1 MRELLKFAR
10 PLSLVPEMFGGSMF
24 AQVPIAPVE
33 NGAGFSLGAL
43 AVKALAGQVRAPA
56 ELASTMSRASR
67 IPH

>member
-43 AVKALAGQVRAPA
+43 AVKALAGQVRALQNWRRPCRGF
-56 ELASTMSRASR
+56 SHS
-67 IPH
+67 P